1 MIPRRNLL
9 SALLM
14 TGLLPGAV
22 HCSPNQKRVAVVGA
36 GIAGL
41 GAAVALRNSG
51 LQVVV
56 VEARNRIGGRIHTS
70 MLWPGLPMDL
80 GASWIHGTN
89 GNPVTALAQQAGA
102 TLVGTSYDRT
112 LLHIDPAAQA
122 LGLRGRGTEAAENI
136 FARAMA
142 WAGNQEA
149 DTSVQAALDAVAPRG
164 SLDPVRRAQLDFHV
178 SSTYEQE
185 YSGGAERLSAW
196 SLDADEEFGG
206 EDALFP
212 GGYSQIVTHLASK
225 LDVRLNHIVKSVTLR
240 SGGVTLGF
248 SDETTLDADHVLITV
263 PLGVLKAGGIAFDPP
278 LPRTKQRAIEK
289 LGMGLLNKHWLRF
302 DRTFWPRE
310 YDWHEFLSL
319 RKGEWSEWVSLANV
333 NDAPVLLVFSAAD
346 HAERVEQMTDQDIV
360 TSIMGTAKQMFG
372 NDIPDPVEAQITR
385 WRSDPFSG
393 GSYSFY
399 ATGSGGSDREEI
411 ATSEAGR
418 LHFAGEAQSR
428 LYPGTVHGAL
438 LSGHDAAVRI
448 VQNMK

>member
-1 MIPRRNLL
+1 
-9 SALLM
+9 M
-14 TGLLPGAV
+14 TGLFPAAAR
-22 HCSPNQKRVAVVGA
+22 CSPAGRRVAVVGA

-51 LQVVV
+51 LEVVV

-70 MLWPGLPMDL
+70 LLWPDLPMDL

-89 GNPVTALAQQAGA
+89 GNPVTALARQAGA
-102 TLVGTSYDRT
+102 TLVSTSYDST
-112 LLHIDPAAQA
+112 LLHMDPALQS
-122 LGLRGRGTEAAENI
+122 LGLRGRGTEAAETV

-149 DTSVQAALDAVAPRG
+149 DPSVQAALDAVAPRG

-196 SLDADEEFGG
+196 SLDEGEEFGG
-206 EDALFP
+206 EDGLFP
-212 GGYSQIVTHLASK
+212 GGYGQIVTHLARE
-225 LDVRLNHIVKSVTLR
+225 LDVRLNHIVRSVSLR

-248 SDETTLDADHVLITV
+248 SNETTLDVDHVLITV

-278 LPRTKQRAIEK
+278 LPASKQRSIEK

-310 YDWHEFLSL
+310 YDWHEFLSS

-346 HAERVEQMTDQDIV
+346 HAERVEKMDDQDIV
-360 TSIMGTAKQMFG
+360 ASIMGTARQMFG

-399 ATGSGGSDREEI
+399 AAGSDRSDREEI
-411 ATSEAGR
+411 AASEAGR
-418 LHFAGEAQSR
+418 LHFAGEAQSQR
-428 LYPGTVHGAL
+428 YPGTVHGAL
-438 LSGHDAAVRI
+438 LSGRDAAALIIRDG
-448 VQNMK
+448 K

>member
-9 SALLM
+9 STLVIA
-14 TGLLPGAV
+14 GLFPTAARR
-22 HCSPNQKRVAVVGA
+22 SPAGKRVAVVGA

-51 LQVVV
+51 FEVVV

-70 MLWPGLPMDL
+70 RLWPRLPMDL

-89 GNPVTALAQQAGA
+89 GNPVTALAHEAGA
-102 TLVGTSYDRT
+102 TLVNTTYDNT
-112 LLHIDPAAQA
+112 LLHIDPAVRA
-122 LGLRGRGTEAAENI
+122 LGLRGRGTEAAETI

-142 WAGNQEA
+142 WAERQEA
-149 DTSVQAALDAVAPRG
+149 DPSVQAALDAVAPRA

-178 SSTYEQE
+178 SATYEQE

-196 SLDADEEFGG
+196 SIDEDEVFGG

-212 GGYSQIVTHLASK
+212 GGYSQIITHLARE
-225 LDVRLNHIVKSVTLR
+225 LDVRLNHIVRSVSMR

-248 SDETTLDADHVLITV
+248 SDGATLDADHVLITV
-263 PLGVLKAGGIAFDPP
+263 PLGVLKAGSIAFDPP
-278 LPRTKQRAIEK
+278 LPAPKQRAIEK

-302 DRTFWPRE
+302 DRVFWPRE
-310 YDWHEFLSL
+310 YDWHEFLSA

-333 NDAPVLLVFSAAD
+333 NNAPVLVVFSAAE
-346 HAERVEQMTDQDIV
+346 HAEQVEKMNDQDIL
-360 TSIMGTAKQMFG
+360 TSIMETAKQMFG
-372 NDIPDPVEAQITR
+372 NTIPDPVEAQITR
-385 WRSDPFSG
+385 WRADQFSG

-399 ATGSGGSDREEI
+399 ATGSDRSDREVL

-418 LHFAGEAQSR
+418 LHFAGEAQSQP
-428 LYPGTVHGAL
+428 YPGTVHGAL
-438 LSGHDAAVRI
+438 LSGRDAATRI
-448 VQNMK
+448 IRDVK